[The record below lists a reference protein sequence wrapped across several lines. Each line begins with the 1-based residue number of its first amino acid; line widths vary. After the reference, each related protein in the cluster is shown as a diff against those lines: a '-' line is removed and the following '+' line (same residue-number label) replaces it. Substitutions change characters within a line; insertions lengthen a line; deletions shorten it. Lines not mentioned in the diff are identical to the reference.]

1 MTFPL
6 LGLGALEAQLWQL
19 MFVMVRIGAALV
31 AAPIFG
37 ARSVPVQVR
46 IVLAAVVAIFVL
58 NWVPV
63 ALPQDM
69 ASLPTIVAVMGE
81 AVIGFSLGFVLQMAF
96 AAPLVAAEQIG
107 GGMGMAMAT
116 AVDPT
121 SGNQSG
127 AIGQLFGIVLS
138 LVFLAVGG
146 HLLWLRLVVES
157 YVLFPPGGD
166 WDVGEQGWLVASFL
180 SQALATAVA
189 IALPITLVLLLVQVV
204 TGVISRSAPSLNL
217 FALGLPASVLAGI
230 AALIAAAPLLNDQ
243 FVALANTA
251 IEQVGE
257 VARPVGIQP

>member
-1 MTFPL
+1 MNLTI

-19 MFVMVRIGAALV
+19 LFVMVRIGAALI

-46 IVLAAVVAIFVL
+46 IVLAAVVGIFVL

-63 ALPQDM
+63 RLPDDM
-69 ASLPTIVAVMGE
+69 ASLPTMVALATEV
-81 AVIGFSLGFVLQMAF
+81 VIGFTLGFVLQLAF

-107 GGMGMAMAT
+107 GGMGMAMVT

-127 AIGQLFGIVLS
+127 AIGQLFGIVLA
-138 LVFLAVGG
+138 LVFLAIGG

-157 YVLFPPGGD
+157 YVLFPPGAA
-166 WDVGEQGWLVASFL
+166 WDVGERGWLVASYL
-180 SQALATAVA
+180 TQALATAVA
-189 IALPITLVLLLVQVV
+189 IALPVTLVLLLVQLV

-217 FALGLPASVLAGI
+217 FALGLPAGVLAGI
-230 AALIAAAPLLNDQ
+230 GGLILAAPVLNTQ
-243 FVALANTA
+243 FVMLASTA
-251 IEQVGE
+251 IEQVAE
-257 VARPVGIQP
+257 AVAP